1 MLKEILSSPTQS
13 VSKAGRFVIFQIKL
27 WTHCARL
34 LKKNRA
40 GQQAAALAYHT
51 IFGIVPLAIVMLLI
65 FNSFPAYSDVG
76 DKVKGLV
83 YEQMH
88 LSTIEYPDPA
98 NPEQNIKLT
107 EYFDNIIN
115 RFFEGLNE
123 GTIALFSA
131 VIIIWAALALL
142 STTEKAFNNIWHISR
157 GRNILHRIINYWALL
172 TLGPLIL
179 GLGIYA
185 STQFVILSQLQETVM
200 TNIAPDVLS
209 FIIATVLFLFL
220 YFVLPNTRVQ
230 VKAALWGAAVA
241 AFVWTLAKLMFGL
254 YVTKFIPYSQ
264 IYGVMGLIP
273 LGVLWIYISWLT
285 VLFGLQLTFTTQHLK
300 NLDAAEIA
308 TAAKAEEHFI
318 ANDFTVINIVRE
330 IAEGFEKNNAPV
342 EAEVISSK
350 LDVPVDFCDKILEY
364 LVSSKIVIKSSEP
377 KTGFLPAQDPE
388 NIKLSDIAKVVEKAG
403 FGHHVTDQSLTL
415 NQITQAQ
422 QDALSQYNLKQILD
436 IEQTNQREQ

>member
-1 MLKEILSSPTQS
+1 MLKEILSSPTRS
-13 VSKAGRFVIFQIKL
+13 VSKAGRFAIFQVKL
-27 WTHCARL
+27 WTHCVRL

-51 IFGIVPLAIVMLLI
+51 IFGIVPLVIVVLLI

-76 DKVKGLV
+76 EKVRTLV
-83 YEQMH
+83 YDQMH

-98 NPEQNIKLT
+98 NPEQDIKLT
-107 EYFDNIIN
+107 EYFDDIVG

-142 STTEKAFNNIWHISR
+142 STTEKAFNNIWHVGR

-172 TLGPLIL
+172 TLGPLLL

-185 STQFVILSQLQETVM
+185 STRFAILTQLQETVM
-200 TNIAPDVLS
+200 TNIAPDIMS
-209 FIIATVLFLFL
+209 FLIATISFLFL

-230 VKAALWGAAVA
+230 VKAALWGASVA
-241 AFVWTLAKLMFGL
+241 AFVWTLAKLMFGM

-264 IYGVMGLIP
+264 VYGVMGLIP
-273 LGVLWIYISWLT
+273 LGVLWIYISWLI

-300 NLDAAEIA
+300 TLDAAEI
-308 TAAKAEEHFI
+308 TAAAKEEEHFI
-318 ANDFTVINIVRE
+318 ANDLTVMNIVRE

-342 EAEVISSK
+342 EAEVIGSK
-350 LDVPVDFCDKILEY
+350 LDIPADFCEKILEY
-364 LVSSKIVIKSSEP
+364 LIGSGILIKSSEP
-377 KTGFLPAQDPE
+377 KTGFLPAQNPA
-388 NIKLSDIAKVVEKAG
+388 NIKLSDIAKAVEKAG
-403 FGHHVTDQSLTL
+403 FGHQALEQSLTL
-415 NQITQAQ
+415 KQITHDQ
-422 QDALSQYNLKQILD
+422 QDALSKYNLKQILN
-436 IEQTNQREQ
+436 IKQTDRQNQ